1 MKTRMK
7 KGLLIL
13 GGSIIAIVLAVV
25 VFAYTFDINPYKPRI
40 EAAISDATGMNV
52 RINGKIKLMIF
63 PSAGV
68 TIEDILIQNMDVD
81 VVSVK
86 RAEVTIKLLPLIIRK
101 LNIRHVVLIKPR
113 FFIIK
118 DINGRFNFETA
129 EKKLSDKEVPAKSF
143 KAGKVFVKKG
153 HFLYLDKISGG
164 KSEAK
169 ECDLAIQNL
178 SVGKGEFFSAISF
191 EGRLS
196 CEEVEVKALRISDV
210 RVVIKAGDGK
220 FEAKPITMKIFG
232 GNGEGAVK
240 GVMMNQDTEYSID
253 LVVTDFSFEEMLG
266 AFKQKKSIRGKL
278 DLKSHLTI
286 RGKEVNEM
294 TRTAM
299 GNISLRSQNLF
310 LEGIDLDRML
320 EKYEK
325 SQQGDLV
332 DLGAFLIAGPL
343 GTVLTK
349 GYDFGNVFKE
359 SLGSKGS
366 TIQKMVSDWQV
377 KKGIAEAEDVA
388 FTTKKN
394 RIALKGSLDFVQN
407 RFDDVSVAVLNA
419 NGCAVFSQ
427 RIHGAFK
434 KPQIDKPSI
443 LGSLLGP
450 VTSLVKKPIKM
461 LKGDRCKVFYLG
473 LLKQP

>member
-13 GGSIIAIVLAVV
+13 GGSIVAIVLAVV
-25 VFAYTFDINPYKPRI
+25 IFARTFDISPYKPRI
-40 EAAISDATGMNV
+40 EAAVSDAIGMNV

-63 PSAGV
+63 PGAGV
-68 TIEDILIQNMDVD
+68 TIEDILIQNRDSDVA
-81 VVSVK
+81 SVK
-86 RAEVTIKLLPLIIRK
+86 KAEIKIKLLPLIIRK
-101 LNIRHVVLIKPR
+101 VNIRHVVLIKPR

-118 DINGRFNFETA
+118 DIKGRFNFETA
-129 EKKLSDKEVPAKSF
+129 ENKPSDKETPAKSF
-143 KAGKVFVKKG
+143 KAGKIFIKKG
-153 HFLYLDKISGG
+153 YFLYRDKLSGG

-178 SVGKGEFFSAISF
+178 SAGRGEFFSAISF

-196 CEEVEVKALRISDV
+196 CGEVKIKALRISDV

-220 FEAKPITMKIFG
+220 FEANPITMKIFG
-232 GNGEGAVK
+232 GDGKGAVK
-240 GVMMNQDTEYSID
+240 SVMMNQNTEYSID
-253 LVVTDFSFEEMLG
+253 LVVTEFSFEEMLG
-266 AFKQKKSIRGKL
+266 AFKQKKFIRGKL
-278 DLKSHLTI
+278 NLKSHLTI
-286 RGKEVNEM
+286 KGKEVNEM
-294 TRTAM
+294 TTTAM
-299 GNISLRSQNLF
+299 GNISLRGQNLF

-343 GTVLTK
+343 GTLLTK

-359 SLGSKGS
+359 SMGSKGG
-366 TIQKMVSDWQV
+366 TIQKLVFNWQV

-407 RFDDVSVAVLNA
+407 RFEDVSVAVLNA

-443 LGSLLGP
+443 LGSFLGP
-450 VTSLVKKPIKM
+450 VTSLAKKPIKM
-461 LKGDRCKVFYLG
+461 LKGDRCKAFYLG